1 MRSSYFTIAAIETF
15 VRSFYFTTA
24 ESSKS
29 VTAML
34 LGQEVV
40 GGEGAG
46 KKQKVQTNR

>member
-1 MRSSYFTIAAIETF
+1 MPATK
-15 VRSFYFTTA
+15 
-24 ESSKS
+24 SSKS